1 MSKSSSKSNY
11 ITGVFTVIVM
21 LSVFGLVMYL
31 QGFKSDIE
39 GERYAVRFA
48 DSGGISANAAVLVA
62 GQKVGK
68 VEHVVIWPVN
78 DAGSQNIKVLVKF
91 IIDEEYASKI
101 NIPIDTVA
109 TVAQQGLFGSSSLSL
124 NLGSSSDF
132 VKPGATLPNAGKP
145 PTEIG
150 QILEAAEMTVKRLNE
165 GFEGIIEVLENKDTK
180 DNLQDSLKHLSSALK
195 TLDEG
200 LTQMKPAFSSAGG
213 AIESTKAL
221 AEEIQALIADNRESM
236 DRIVSN
242 LESTTSKFDAMM
254 GEGENGVPHL
264 VAGLNAIANN
274 LDELVANLNDVV
286 LDNKL
291 SINISMENIRETTD
305 SLRVFAKR
313 IENDPSLLVWGDDQ
327 SQQPG
332 LDQPRP
338 TPNVDELEIRNSGRR
353 PRKSAD

>member
-21 LSVFGLVMYL
+21 LSVFGMVMYL
-31 QGFKSDIE
+31 QGFKSEVE
-39 GERYAVRFA
+39 GERYSVRFA

-68 VEHVVIWPVN
+68 VERVETMAVGGTGN
-78 DAGSQNIKVLVKF
+78 RNIEVLVKF
-91 IIDEEYASKI
+91 IIDEKFASKI
-101 NIPIDTVA
+101 HIPLDTVA
-109 TVAQQGLFGSSSLSL
+109 TVAQQGLFGSPSLSL
-124 NLGSSSDF
+124 KLGNSSD
-132 VKPGATLPNAGKP
+132 VLKPGATLPIIGKP

-150 QILEAAEMTVKRLNE
+150 QILDAANKTVTRLNE

-180 DNLQDSLKHLSSALK
+180 DNLEASLKSLSSALK
-195 TLDEG
+195 TLDKG
-200 LTQMKPAFSSAGG
+200 LADMKPAFKGAGD
-213 AIESTKAL
+213 AVESTRAL
-221 AEEIQALIADNRESM
+221 AEEIRALIADNRESM

-242 LESTTSKFDAMM
+242 LESTTSKFDKMM
-254 GEGENGVPHL
+254 GEDENGIPHL

-274 LDELVANLNDVV
+274 LDDLVANLNDVV